1 MTRPDNRA
9 MILIAEKYG
18 FVQQSITS
26 GDDKNPLLLIKNF
39 DEAENYNSP
48 EYDITLSTPP
58 AAED

>member
-26 GDDKNPLLLIKNF
+26 GDDKNPLLLIKNIKVF
-39 DEAENYNSP
+39 VVFVAVVVGGGVFVRNRTIY
-48 EYDITLSTPP
+48 
-58 AAED
+58 